1 MPATPSELTSLDFFE
16 IKESIK
22 SYLRTRPEFTDYDFE
37 GSTASYLID
46 ILAYNTHYAAF
57 IANMSMNEAFLES
70 ATVRDNIVRIAKQL
84 NYTPRS
90 IKASKACVRITAQA
104 QLLPG
109 GSAYPDSITIKKG
122 DVFVTQVNQETFTYA
137 VMKDTQAAVDQN
149 TGLATFSKL
158 VIYQGNLLSFNYI
171 VDDTKKQEYIIP
183 ADGVDTEL
191 LTVSVKPNEQ
201 SAEIDEYSLSRNV
214 TSLDST
220 SRVYFL
226 EETEDLRYKVIFGDG
241 VLGRKLIDNEF
252 IVLDYIATDGASAN
266 GATKFSF
273 IGRAIDN
280 IGRPIL
286 PSAMSLATIDGS
298 QSGEAR
304 ESALSVKFRAPRAF
318 STQNRAVTE
327 NDYAH
332 IVKDIYPQAA
342 AVTAYGGEKL
352 SPPEYGKVFIAVR
365 SKSGV
370 NLNTT
375 TKKRI
380 QNQLLDY
387 SMASIQP
394 IVVDPKIYYLSP
406 KVYPSFDGNKTSRSA
421 NELGSEILKSID
433 KFNSQNRDDRFGGRL
448 EMSKFNSMID
458 SSDNAIAGTTSQM
471 SIGQNLDEFTFG
483 NVFTQC
489 LDFNNPIT
497 NPNDFGGGSGGGG
510 TGGDGGGGNGDGTCN
525 PKFSSV
531 KTGSFYATGYTEQVA
546 DQIAAGEA
554 AGSLNTSGSA
564 SSDLEDAVFS
574 SAESTT
580 STLVPVNIRDDGL
593 GNLIMVTNRNE
604 KEVILNQS
612 VGSVDYG
619 TGKVCVG
626 PLNIADTPD
635 SRTRVPVVVLPS
647 GDGLTIPPGVDP
659 TLFNPEVYP
668 IDFVTNPSNIPGF
681 DPFNFAGWNYGG
693 GNINTINYPVDAF
706 EYPDIDSCF

>member
-1 MPATPSELTSLDFFE
+1 
-16 IKESIK
+16 
-22 SYLRTRPEFTDYDFE
+22 
-37 GSTASYLID
+37 
-46 ILAYNTHYAAF
+46 
-57 IANMSMNEAFLES
+57 
-70 ATVRDNIVRIAKQL
+70 
-84 NYTPRS
+84 
-90 IKASKACVRITAQA
+90 
-104 QLLPG
+104 
-109 GSAYPDSITIKKG
+109 
-122 DVFVTQVNQETFTYA
+122 
-137 VMKDTQAAVDQN
+137 
-149 TGLATFSKL
+149 
-158 VIYQGNLLSFNYI
+158 
-171 VDDTKKQEYIIP
+171 
-183 ADGVDTEL
+183 
-191 LTVSVKPNEQ
+191 
-201 SAEIDEYSLSRNV
+201 
-214 TSLDST
+214 
-220 SRVYFL
+220 
-226 EETEDLRYKVIFGDG
+226 
-241 VLGRKLIDNEF
+241 
-252 IVLDYIATDGASAN
+252 
-266 GATKFSF
+266 
-273 IGRAIDN
+273 
-280 IGRPIL
+280 
-286 PSAMSLATIDGS
+286 
-298 QSGEAR
+298 
-304 ESALSVKFRAPRAF
+304 
-318 STQNRAVTE
+318 
-327 NDYAH
+327 
-332 IVKDIYPQAA
+332 
-342 AVTAYGGEKL
+342 
-352 SPPEYGKVFIAVR
+352 
-365 SKSGV
+365 
-370 NLNTT
+370 
-375 TKKRI
+375 
-380 QNQLLDY
+380 
-387 SMASIQP
+387 
-394 IVVDPKIYYLSP
+394 
-406 KVYPSFDGNKTSRSA
+406 
-421 NELGSEILKSID
+421 
-433 KFNSQNRDDRFGGRL
+433 
-448 EMSKFNSMID
+448 MSKFNSMID

-706 EYPDIDSCF
+706 EYPDIDSSF